1 MTGPLV
7 TPAGG
12 HLMRGRRSSLPRG
25 LVKNSKSEDD
35 GSKLGPSAEPGVE
48 PAAADHSA
56 KPLRASEWIAFM
68 TTAPLR
74 IAMRLAASVAISP
87 LILDPVASLAVAEEQ
102 AAEAALERLE
112 IVTATGTHLFGV
124 EVARTAHER
133 ERGLMFRRSLPQ
145 DHGML
150 FLFDVERSV
159 AMWMKDTYVP
169 LDMIF
174 VSRKGRVVSIARN
187 AVPLSEMIISSI
199 VSAYGVIELAAGAAD
214 AIGLA
219 VGDSVR
225 HPEFDH

>member
-1 MTGPLV
+1 
-7 TPAGG
+7 
-12 HLMRGRRSSLPRG
+12 
-25 LVKNSKSEDD
+25 
-35 GSKLGPSAEPGVE
+35 
-48 PAAADHSA
+48 
-56 KPLRASEWIAFM
+56 M
-68 TTAPLR
+68 TTAPLSL
-74 IAMRLAASVAISP
+74 AMRLAASLAVSS
-87 LILDPVASLAVAEEQ
+87 LILSSVASPALAEEQ

-112 IVTATGTHLFGV
+112 IVTATGTHVFGV
-124 EVARTAHER
+124 EVARTARER

-145 DHGML
+145 DQGML

-159 AMWMKDTYVP
+159 AMWMKNTYVP

-187 AVPLSEMIISSI
+187 AVPLSELIIPSV

-225 HPEFDH
+225 HPEFDR

>member
-1 MTGPLV
+1 
-7 TPAGG
+7 
-12 HLMRGRRSSLPRG
+12 
-25 LVKNSKSEDD
+25 
-35 GSKLGPSAEPGVE
+35 
-48 PAAADHSA
+48 
-56 KPLRASEWIAFM
+56 M

-74 IAMRLAASVAISP
+74 LATRLAASLAVSP
-87 LILDPVASLAVAEEQ
+87 LILSPVASPAVAEEQ
-102 AAEAALERLE
+102 AAEAPLERLE
-112 IVTATGTHLFGV
+112 IVTATGTHVFGV
-124 EVARTAHER
+124 EVARTARER

-159 AMWMKDTYVP
+159 AMWMKNTYVP

-187 AVPLSEMIISSI
+187 SVPLSEMIISSV

-225 HPEFDH
+225 HPEFDR